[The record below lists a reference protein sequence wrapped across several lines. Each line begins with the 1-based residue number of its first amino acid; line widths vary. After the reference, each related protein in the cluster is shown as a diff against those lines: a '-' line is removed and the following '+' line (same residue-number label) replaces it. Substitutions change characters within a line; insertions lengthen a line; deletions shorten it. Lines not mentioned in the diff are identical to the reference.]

1 MVDGVRDELVEGKQE
16 DDDSWV
22 LRRIVVECKHRMRVL
37 LAYPRLSE
45 CIQAVV
51 YCQMYNA
58 EAADIIQVL
67 RTVRKQ
73 TKKIKH
79 AASASTSTTI
89 SAAASATATA
99 TTVDNVQ
106 IQQQHDETK
115 SMSSPRKAGGGNKQQ
130 YLSKSPSKTSSKS
143 PSKGFPVNNRLI
155 THFFEVTTPQ
165 KVDSSRKDDPPNEDD
180 FDSDNNRDEIIE
192 QKAPNESSE
201 EEKKEDNQAKT
212 SGADQT
218 PPAMDMEIEVNRV
231 SLNDHYSH
239 LSNWNGVILPRL
251 RQWTEA
257 VYQIR
262 QSDDLRYRLLSLMA
276 QVQSVEDPA
285 RRREHTIALW
295 DLTFEHCPYLRES
308 KANDCFRR
316 ELSSF
321 GL

>member
-1 MVDGVRDELVEGKQE
+1 
-16 DDDSWV
+16 
-22 LRRIVVECKHRMRVL
+22 
-37 LAYPRLSE
+37 
-45 CIQAVV
+45 
-51 YCQMYNA
+51 MYNA
-58 EAADIIQVL
+58 EAADIIQVM
-67 RTVRKQ
+67 RTE
-73 TKKIKH
+73 
-79 AASASTSTTI
+79 AASASTSTI
-89 SAAASATATA
+89 SAAATATATA
-99 TTVDNVQ
+99 TTVDTVQ

-115 SMSSPRKAGGGNKQQ
+115 PMSSPRKAAGGNKQQ
-130 YLSKSPSKTSSKS
+130 YLSKSPSKTPSKS

-165 KVDSSRKDDPPNEDD
+165 KVDSSTKDDPPNEDD

-192 QKAPNESSE
+192 QKAPNEPSE

-257 VYQIR
+257 VYQVR

-276 QVQSVEDPA
+276 QVQSVEDPG

-295 DLTFEHCPYLRES
+295 DMTFEHCPYLRES

-316 ELSSF
+316 ELSSL